1 MIERKAILVSK
12 DKLTNL
18 LGENKILVI
27 FDLEANRV
35 IGVETIALKKM
46 NMPTEVFL
54 LYLRRIY
61 IDVVYVSTM
70 DEKTKNKFIHYG
82 IEVKTASMLENDKL
96 LNTLYLTTPFF

>member
-18 LGENKILVI
+18 HGENKILVI
-27 FDLEANRV
+27 FDLKASKV

-46 NMPTEVFL
+46 NMPTEVLL

-61 IDVVYVSTM
+61 INVIYVSTM
-70 DEKTKNKFIHYG
+70 DEETKNKFIYYG
-82 IEVKTASMLENDKL
+82 IEVKTASMLEDDKL
-96 LNTLYLTTPFF
+96 LNTLYLSAPLF

>member
-18 LGENKILVI
+18 HGENKILVI
-27 FDLEANRV
+27 FDLEASKV

-46 NMPTEVFL
+46 NMPTEVLL

-61 IDVVYVSTM
+61 INVIYVSTM
-70 DEKTKNKFIHYG
+70 DEETKNKFIYYG

-96 LNTLYLTTPFF
+96 LNTLYLSAPLF